1 MRVSFN
7 RRLVIAAAT
16 GQPVCDFEGRRG
28 TPFTKRSLK
37 REMAGRAP
45 GHLMHGFRSGE
56 GRQPILI
63 SLPSLT
69 DWTAASASA
78 NAARPSAPDGEIFE
92 PFSIAAMKLAIS
104 LA

>member
-1 MRVSFN
+1 TLVYKGENCNPSIRFN
-7 RRLVIAAAT
+7 LLPIYRLDK
-16 GQPVCDFEGRRG
+16 GDRG

-56 GRQPILI
+56 GRQPILM

-69 DWTAASASA
+69 D
-78 NAARPSAPDGEIFE
+78 
-92 PFSIAAMKLAIS
+92 
-104 LA
+104 